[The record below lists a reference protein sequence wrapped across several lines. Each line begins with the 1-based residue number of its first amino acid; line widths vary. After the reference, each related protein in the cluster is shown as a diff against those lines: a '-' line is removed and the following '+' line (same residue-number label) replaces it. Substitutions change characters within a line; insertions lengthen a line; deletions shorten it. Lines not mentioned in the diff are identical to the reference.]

1 MTDPTEQPRRALQ
14 ANLNSEAAALAD
26 PRAELEAKYGQLW
39 DTEELCADF
48 TVSDFAAPFVVATR
62 KSDGV
67 KGSLMFSHSPRFYH
81 SWTPA

>member
-14 ANLNSEAAALAD
+14 AHLNSEAAALAD
-26 PRAELEAKYGQLW
+26 PRAELEAKYGQVW
-39 DTEELCADF
+39 STPEATEAFHF
-48 TVSDFAAPFVVATR
+48 TGFMAPFVVVIR

-67 KGSLMFSHSPRFYH
+67 KGSLLFSHSPRFYH